1 MKYVILGASAAG
13 INAAREIRKL
23 HKKGEITLVSK
34 DEFLYSRCILHH
46 YLAGKR
52 ELSRLNFA
60 EKNFEQVYNI
70 HWIKGK
76 ACKAVIPEV
85 KKIILDDGEEL
96 SYDKL
101 LIATGAKT
109 SFPVIENLEKAKNVV
124 GFRNVEDVDCL
135 KEAVKIRKKIM
146 VLGAGLAGV
155 DCVSG
160 LLEAGATP
168 ILVERESWMLIS
180 HLDERAA
187 NTYQEAFSE
196 RGVKQYYEVGI
207 TKVILDENNNITAA
221 ELSDGTIV
229 ECDFL
234 VIATGTKANVDFLE
248 GSGIEVN
255 QFGLLYDDMGLTSEE
270 DVYGAGDVSGLN
282 PIWPVA
288 VKEGIVAA
296 SNMVGIEAEM
306 MDFFA
311 SKATMNFLGIPSMSL
326 GMVNPPG
333 HHYDIEIEEGPGNY
347 KKIIHRDGRIE
358 GALLQGDLSY
368 CGILQ
373 QLISL
378 RIDIS
383 KVKKPI
389 FDIDYSDFFRMD
401 RNFEFYYED

>member
-34 DEFLYSRCILHH
+34 DEFIYSRCILHH

-52 ELSRLNFA
+52 KLSRLNFA

-187 NTYQEAFSE
+187 NT
-196 RGVKQYYEVGI
+196 
-207 TKVILDENNNITAA
+207 
-221 ELSDGTIV
+221 
-229 ECDFL
+229 
-234 VIATGTKANVDFLE
+234 
-248 GSGIEVN
+248 
-255 QFGLLYDDMGLTSEE
+255 
-270 DVYGAGDVSGLN
+270 
-282 PIWPVA
+282 
-288 VKEGIVAA
+288 
-296 SNMVGIEAEM
+296 
-306 MDFFA
+306 
-311 SKATMNFLGIPSMSL
+311 
-326 GMVNPPG
+326 
-333 HHYDIEIEEGPGNY
+333 
-347 KKIIHRDGRIE
+347 
-358 GALLQGDLSY
+358 
-368 CGILQ
+368 
-373 QLISL
+373 
-378 RIDIS
+378 
-383 KVKKPI
+383 
-389 FDIDYSDFFRMD
+389 
-401 RNFEFYYED
+401 

>member
-1 MKYVILGASAAG
+1 M
-13 INAAREIRKL
+13 
-23 HKKGEITLVSK
+23 
-34 DEFLYSRCILHH
+34 
-46 YLAGKR
+46 
-52 ELSRLNFA
+52 
-60 EKNFEQVYNI
+60 
-70 HWIKGK
+70 
-76 ACKAVIPEV
+76 
-85 KKIILDDGEEL
+85 
-96 SYDKL
+96 
-101 LIATGAKT
+101 
-109 SFPVIENLEKAKNVV
+109 
-124 GFRNVEDVDCL
+124 
-135 KEAVKIRKKIM
+135 
-146 VLGAGLAGV
+146 
-155 DCVSG
+155 
-160 LLEAGATP
+160 
-168 ILVERESWMLIS
+168 
-180 HLDERAA
+180 
-187 NTYQEAFSE
+187 
-196 RGVKQYYEVGI
+196 
-207 TKVILDENNNITAA
+207 ILDENNNITAA

-234 VIATGTKANVDFLE
+234 VVATGTKANVDFLE

-306 MDFFA
+306 VDFFA

-333 HHYDIEIEEGPGNY
+333 HHYDIEIEGGPGSY

-389 FDIDYSDFFRMD
+389 FDIDYSDFFNVD
-401 RNFEFYYED
+401 KNFEFYFEDDWM